1 MAISPEMLKMAMQLF
16 KAKQEQ
22 AKTGQQGQT
31 AAPNAWADNI
41 EKGSAAQNAVEP
53 FAGLIPGGSE
63 LMAFSRK
70 GQEKLANNVRELPG
84 YLAGAGNILQQTA
97 LGEEGNANV
106 GQSVLGGALSGV
118 AGGAAMGP
126 FGMILGGL
134 LGAGSGLNSAAQS
147 NADFYDTKAI
157 EDKFKMSSK
166 TVSPSIYGQGGFAL
180 GEDELIP
187 VQMELDET
195 YLTPDLRILDSKAED
210 VHENMEDDVV
220 TDVVANQSFVLSNR
234 KELKLG
240 DYAKEV
246 LGYGLAKYNED
257 GDYEFNKVTMKDGF
271 GDSNKKVTY
280 SEASNILKKKY
291 ETVRDEDKTNDVFTR
306 ITNQENKQARMPFLN
321 KLIQLHEGE
330 EMESQELVPDK
341 YKYGGK
347 VKKMAGGGPAV
358 EDLFGEVLSDI
369 QSMEGDNIRDY
380 QTNQSTYNNLFKRMN
395 TANGLSALASGLTTG
410 LQSTRVDPALASTSL
425 ANEMFQEVSP
435 ALADQISS
443 NNFSNVNSLLG
454 NVARISPEAAS
465 NMGPRMM
472 DSALRASNQSR
483 LGILTSNLQQRRGK
497 YKFLDKSRNY
507 NNKERIRAQEASR
520 DLINKKRNVMNN
532 TFTNFLGQRS
542 ALDANQVAVNQKN
555 LAQFNLNDQQN
566 FQNKL
571 NATSQLGQFQN
582 SRDYQGG
589 LREQMNKEF
598 LGDRRVNESTLETL
612 PLPQVQQN
620 TPNFHSSNLNDL
632 YVRLLSDRG

>member
-22 AKTGQQGQT
+22 QKTGQQGQT

-41 EKGSAAQNAVEP
+41 EKGSAAQNALEP
-53 FAGLIPGGSE
+53 FAGLIPGGPE

-118 AGGAAMGP
+118 AGGAVMGP

-134 LGAGSGLNSAAQS
+134 LGAGSGLNTAAQS
-147 NADFYDTKAI
+147 NADFYDSKAI

-166 TVSPSIYGQGGFAL
+166 TVSPSIYGDGSFVI

-187 VQMELDET
+187 IQMDEKET
-195 YLTPDLRILDSKAED
+195 YVTPDLRILDSKSSD

-220 TDVVANQSFVLSNR
+220 TDVVANQSFVFSNR

-271 GDSNKKVTY
+271 GDSKKKVTF

-330 EMESQELVPDK
+330 DMESQELIPDQ

-347 VKKMAGGGPAV
+347 VKKMAGGGSPDV

-380 QTNQSTYNNLFKRMN
+380 QTNQSTYNNLFKRLN
-395 TANGLSALASGLTTG
+395 IANSLGSIASGLTTG
-410 LQSTRVDPALASTSL
+410 LQSTRIDPALAST
-425 ANEMFQEVSP
+425 N
-435 ALADQISS
+435 LADQMYQEMSPAVVDQMMS
-443 NNFSNVNSLLG
+443 NNFATANSLIS
-454 NVARISPEAAS
+454 NVARTSPEAAS
-465 NMGPRMM
+465 MMGPRMM
-472 DSALRASNQSR
+472 DSVMRSSNQIGLSALSDR
-483 LGILTSNLQQRRGK
+483 LQQRRGK

-520 DLINKKRNVMNN
+520 GLINKKRQLMGDN
-532 TFTNFLGQRS
+532 FTNFLQQRS
-542 ALDANQVAVNQKN
+542 ALDANQVAVNQRN
-555 LAQFNLNDQQN
+555 TAQFNANNQQN
-566 FQNKL
+566 FQNRL

-589 LREQMNKEF
+589 LIEQMAKEF
-598 LGDRRVNESTLETL
+598 LGSRRVNESTLDTL
-612 PLPQVQQN
+612 PVPQVQQAI
-620 TPNFHSSNLNDL
+620 PNLPYTL
-632 YVRLLSDRG
+632 R